1 MCRFLDRESAK
12 RTKLDDLGQFSVDL
26 FQAIE
31 RVISR
36 EDGYLI

>member
-12 RTKLDDLGQFSVDL
+12 RTKLDDFGQFSVDR

-31 RVISR
+31 RVIQR
-36 EDGYLI
+36 EDGHLV

>member
-12 RTKLDDLGQFSVDL
+12 RTKLDDPGQFSVDR

-31 RVISR
+31 RVIQR
-36 EDGYLI
+36 EDGHLV